1 MWFEVFVITILSL
14 NSLWFLILTGGAKRK
29 INTTKQLAAQSERNA
44 VALARTVESLETEL
58 SQTVLGKIDDFR
70 AKKTMVAYPEIMSV
84 ERVTEALCQDSA
96 TARSLIADALRRT
109 PSVISRHAVID
120 ALVSSQDS
128 VSVNEVVQRAIKDE
142 IKVIP
147 KDALRQAVAES
158 AEHPLIKWHVEQ
170 VLMENSTLSQVL
182 VKGYAIDHL
191 SAHDW
196 ENVGEDEP
204 YKTDGG
210 TLVHLRT
217 EQCHYCRAVN
227 RMWTGAP
234 PSKIKDAEGFFVNGK
249 RWQGDGMPP
258 CLHIAATATKDKA

>member
-1 MWFEVFVITILSL
+1 MWFEGFVITILSL

-29 INTTKQLAAQSERNA
+29 INATKQIAAQSERNA
-44 VALARTVESLETEL
+44 GSLARTVESLESEL

-70 AKKTMVAYPEIMSV
+70 VKKALVAHPEIMSI
-84 ERVTEALCQDSA
+84 ERVTEALCQDNA
-96 TARSLIADALRRT
+96 TVRSLIADALRRT
-109 PSVISRHAVID
+109 PSVISRHAVVD
-120 ALVSSQDS
+120 ALVSSQDN

-147 KDALRQAVAES
+147 KNVLQQAVAES
-158 AEHPLIKWHVEQ
+158 AEHPLIKWHIEQ
-170 VLMENSTLSQVL
+170 ILLENSTLSQVL
-182 VKGYAIDHL
+182 VKRYAIDHL
-191 SAHDW
+191 SAHAW
-196 ENVGEDEP
+196 EEVGEDEP

-210 TLVHLRT
+210 ATVHLRT

-249 RWQGDGMPP
+249 RWQVDGMPP
-258 CLHIAATATKDKA
+258 CLHIITTKEKE